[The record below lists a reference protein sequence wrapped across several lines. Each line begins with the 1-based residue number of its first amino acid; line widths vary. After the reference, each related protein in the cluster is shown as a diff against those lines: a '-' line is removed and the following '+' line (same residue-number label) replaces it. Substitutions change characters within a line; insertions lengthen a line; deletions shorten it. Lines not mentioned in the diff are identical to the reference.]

1 MKKIIAVIFAI
12 AIALS
17 ISVYGFAAP
26 GEINYENAV
35 TISHEP
41 VIVVNPLYED
51 IVSEEDIE
59 IDFNKGKPQVSASA
73 YEYSGTYEG
82 AGDQARDYLESRTA
96 EFTVRYKTT
105 NYDGSDE
112 RVLEIA
118 GGILNEAMA
127 HTGEPTEGDYI
138 NWHWEGYGVWIS
150 GSYSGGVFYLDITFF
165 FTYYTTAEQEAT
177 VGAKINEIFE
187 ELDIESKNDYFKIK
201 AIYDYICANVTY
213 DWDNLNNDD
222 YKLQYT
228 AYAALINGTSVCQ
241 GYANLFYRMAL
252 LAGVDARLIA
262 GIGAG
267 GPHGWNIVQMG
278 DYYYNLDSTWDAGVN
293 PEYYECFL
301 KCPATFVDHYR
312 YVEYETAEFHAAYPM
327 GTSDYVYN
335 ESDFEDENI
344 IASGYCGGEGNG
356 QNLEWKLDKDG
367 VLTISGTGKMADYSS
382 VYIWPDYVTSAPW
395 GEYTDKLK
403 TLVIEE
409 GVTSIGKKAFYNLS
423 EFSNEL
429 IIPDTVT
436 EIRELAFSYCRGFKG
451 DLVIPDGVEVIG
463 RAAFLESEFKGK
475 LVLSDSVK
483 EIGEAAFAYCDSF
496 SGSLELNDG
505 LEILGKDAFY
515 QCSFT
520 GDLVIPGNL
529 SVIGASAFAYC
540 RDIDGSL
547 IIEDGVRIIGENAFE
562 HCDGIKGDLVIPESV
577 TTIGN
582 TAFRTCTGFDGKLV
596 IGNKVET
603 IGDGAFID
611 CNGFKGDILIPE
623 SVKSIGESAFQNCS
637 GFDGKLIL
645 TNNINE
651 IGKEAFRNC
660 SGLTGE
666 LAIPESLAEINNYIF
681 SDCGGFTGNL
691 VIPENVT
698 RIGNSA
704 FLNCQGFTGNL
715 VIPENVTQIG
725 YSAFQNCS
733 GLDGE
738 LVLNEKVKIISSSAF
753 HNTGFT
759 GKLVLPAGIEIIESD
774 AFNHCDGF
782 TGDLIIPDSVIRIES
797 RAFQNCSGFTGDLI
811 LSKTMT
817 RIGIECFSGCS
828 GFKGELVIPEGITFI
843 ENAAFKNCSEFSG
856 KIIFSNNIEEICPE
870 AFLNCGINN
879 YYFEGNAPSL
889 GEKAFDSASDTIY
902 YPRGAENWNIVAGK
916 WNGYKAV
923 EYRISLDINS
933 DASVDI
939 KDVYYLRLV
948 AGKLIVPT
956 AEDIELADV
965 DGDGKLTAIDAN
977 ILRKY
982 LAGIIKE
989 LPAA

>member
-17 ISVYGFAAP
+17 ISVYGFAAS
-26 GEINYENAV
+26 GEIDYENAV

-41 VIVVNPLYED
+41 VIVVNPLYKD

-59 IDFNKGKPQVSASA
+59 IDFNKAKPQVSASA

-82 AGDQARDYLESRTA
+82 AGDKARDYLESRTA
-96 EFTVRYKTT
+96 EFTVHYKTT

-112 RVLEIA
+112 RVMEIA

-138 NWHWEGYGVWIS
+138 DWHWEGYGVWIR
-150 GSYSGGVFYLDITFF
+150 GSYSGGVFYLDITFY
-165 FTYYTTAEQEAT
+165 FTYYTTAEQEAA

-228 AYAALINGTSVCQ
+228 AYGALINGTSVCQ

-252 LAGVDARLIA
+252 LAGVDARLVA

-367 VLTISGTGKMADYSS
+367 VLTISGEGKMADYDFNKGSE
-382 VYIWPDYVTSAPW
+382 YYLTTAPW
-395 GEYTDKLK
+395 GEYKDSLTL
-403 TLVIEE
+403 LVIEN
-409 GVTSIGKKAFYNLS
+409 G
-423 EFSNEL
+423 
-429 IIPDTVT
+429 
-436 EIRELAFSYCRGFKG
+436 
-451 DLVIPDGVEVIG
+451 
-463 RAAFLESEFKGK
+463 
-475 LVLSDSVK
+475 
-483 EIGEAAFAYCDSF
+483 
-496 SGSLELNDG
+496 
-505 LEILGKDAFY
+505 
-515 QCSFT
+515 
-520 GDLVIPGNL
+520 
-529 SVIGASAFAYC
+529 
-540 RDIDGSL
+540 
-547 IIEDGVRIIGENAFE
+547 
-562 HCDGIKGDLVIPESV
+562 V
-577 TTIGN
+577 TTIGKN
-582 TAFRTCTGFDGKLV
+582 A
-596 IGNKVET
+596 
-603 IGDGAFID
+603 
-611 CNGFKGDILIPE
+611 
-623 SVKSIGESAFQNCS
+623 
-637 GFDGKLIL
+637 
-645 TNNINE
+645 
-651 IGKEAFRNC
+651 
-660 SGLTGE
+660 
-666 LAIPESLAEINNYIF
+666 F
-681 SDCGGFTGNL
+681 SDCSGFTGNL
-691 VIPENVT
+691 VIPDSVT
-698 RIGNSA
+698 IIGGGAFFNCFGFDGSLTIGNSVTSIGNSA
-704 FLNCQGFTGNL
+704 FYFCSGFNGNLVIPDTVTYIGSSSFRKSGFDGNL
-715 VIPENVTQIG
+715 VIPEGVTTIG
-725 YSAFQNCS
+725 DCAFYEC
-733 GLDGE
+733 
-738 LVLNEKVKIISSSAF
+738 F
-753 HNTGFT
+753 GFT
-759 GKLVLPAGIEIIESD
+759 
-774 AFNHCDGF
+774 
-782 TGDLIIPDSVIRIES
+782 
-797 RAFQNCSGFTGDLI
+797 
-811 LSKTMT
+811 
-817 RIGIECFSGCS
+817 
-828 GFKGELVIPEGITFI
+828 GELVIPNSVTTIGNCAFYNCFNFTGKLSIGKGITTI
-843 ENAAFKNCSEFSG
+843 G
-856 KIIFSNNIEEICPE
+856 YE
-870 AFLNCGINN
+870 AFWNCNGFAGKLIIPKDVKNIGFSAFYNCGINEYQFCGDAPYVIPLSGN
-879 YYFEGNAPSL
+879 YPT
-889 GEKAFDSASDTIY
+889 FDDTDIIY
-902 YPRGAENWNIVAGK
+902 YPLGNPTWKIVYGEWK
-916 WNGYKAV
+916 GYKAV

>member
-17 ISVYGFAAP
+17 ISVYGFAAS
-26 GEINYENAV
+26 GEINYENTV

-41 VIVVNPLYED
+41 VIVVNPLYKD

-59 IDFNKGKPQVSASA
+59 IDFNKAKPQVSASA

-96 EFTVRYKTT
+96 EFTVHYKTT

-112 RVLEIA
+112 RVMEIA

-138 NWHWEGYGVWIS
+138 NWHWEGYGVLIG
-150 GSYSGGVFYLDITFF
+150 GSYSGGVFYLDITFY
-165 FTYYTTAEQEAT
+165 FTYYTTAEQEAA

-252 LAGVDARLIA
+252 LAGVDARLVA

-301 KCPATFVDHYR
+301 KCPETFVDHYR

-367 VLTISGTGKMADYSS
+367 VLIISGTGKMADYE
-382 VYIWPDYVTSAPW
+382 YLYKDEATDAPW
-395 GEYTDKLK
+395 VEYCDSVKV
-403 TLVIEE
+403 LVIKE
-409 GVTSIGKKAFYNLS
+409 GVTSIGDNAFLDCVNLAGKLVLPEGITKIGECAFYALKGLSGELVLPESMITIDSGAFCNCTGFTGNLDIPDKVKTIGNEAFYKCTGFTGTLTIGKSVTDIGEYAFYNCNKFTGGLVIPDS
-423 EFSNEL
+423 VKILGASAFERCYGFNGNL
-429 IIPDTVT
+429 IIGKGIETIP
-436 EIRELAFSYCRGFKG
+436 ESAFDDCLKFSG
-451 DLVIPDGVEVIG
+451 DLVIPDN
-463 RAAFLESEFKGK
+463 
-475 LVLSDSVK
+475 VK
-483 EIGEAAFAYCDSF
+483 
-496 SGSLELNDG
+496 
-505 LEILGKDAFY
+505 
-515 QCSFT
+515 
-520 GDLVIPGNL
+520 
-529 SVIGASAFAYC
+529 
-540 RDIDGSL
+540 
-547 IIEDGVRIIGENAFE
+547 IIGN
-562 HCDGIKGDLVIPESV
+562 D
-577 TTIGN
+577 
-582 TAFRTCTGFDGKLV
+582 
-596 IGNKVET
+596 
-603 IGDGAFID
+603 
-611 CNGFKGDILIPE
+611 
-623 SVKSIGESAFQNCS
+623 
-637 GFDGKLIL
+637 
-645 TNNINE
+645 
-651 IGKEAFRNC
+651 AFRNC
-660 SGLTGE
+660 SG
-666 LAIPESLAEINNYIF
+666 F
-681 SDCGGFTGNL
+681 SGNL
-691 VIPENVT
+691 VIGSGVTEIGMSAFASCTGFAGKIVLGENVEY
-698 RIGNSA
+698 ICDNA
-704 FLNCQGFTGNL
+704 FEYCR
-715 VIPENVTQIG
+715 
-725 YSAFQNCS
+725 
-733 GLDGE
+733 
-738 LVLNEKVKIISSSAF
+738 
-753 HNTGFT
+753 
-759 GKLVLPAGIEIIESD
+759 KL
-774 AFNHCDGF
+774 
-782 TGDLIIPDSVIRIES
+782 TGDIIIPDKVVYIGNY
-797 RAFQNCSGFTGDLI
+797 AFAGCIGFKGSLVLGKNVVDI
-811 LSKTMT
+811 SHSA
-817 RIGIECFSGCS
+817 FSGCKNLS
-828 GFKGELVIPEGITFI
+828 GNVTLPKTVGFIGEETFK
-843 ENAAFKNCSEFSG
+843 
-856 KIIFSNNIEEICPE
+856 
-870 AFLNCGINN
+870 NCGINN